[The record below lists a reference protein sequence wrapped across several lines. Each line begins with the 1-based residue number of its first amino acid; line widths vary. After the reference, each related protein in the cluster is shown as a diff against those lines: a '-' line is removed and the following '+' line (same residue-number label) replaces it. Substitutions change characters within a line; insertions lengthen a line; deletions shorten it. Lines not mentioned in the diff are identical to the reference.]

1 MASTDV
7 SIRARQARE
16 NKTREKLRE
25 LQQENWSLNKAY
37 QAVSQQLEGIK
48 QQMEEQQLKVK
59 RLEEENRKL
68 KEAAKTTHDEGGRHT
83 TSDLA

>member
-7 SIRARQARE
+7 SIRARQSRE
-16 NKTREKLRE
+16 NMTREKLRE

-37 QAVSQQLEGIK
+37 QAVGQQLKGIK
-48 QQMEEQQLKVK
+48 QQMEEQQLKLK

-68 KEAAKTTHDEGGRHT
+68 KEAAKTCNEGRRHIA
-83 TSDLA
+83 SDHT